1 MEQLTESGQEQ
12 YDQDGF
18 GCEGLEN
25 GGCSFSTGYVSREQD
40 YSFSMGQLEPL
51 ADNDC
56 KSSFSSFLPADNN
69 NNIQSASGFGGFSFD
84 GKQTEST
91 SVGFS
96 STGVTGLTS
105 MPSFSFFSPNPA
117 VTEDNNIHEIDGKLR
132 GKHLLPGFRMLCP
145 DDCYL

>member
-1 MEQLTESGQEQ
+1 MEQVTVSGEGQ

-56 KSSFSSFLPADNN
+56 RSSFSSFLPADNNNNN

-84 GKQTEST
+84 GKQPEST

-96 STGVTGLTS
+96 STGVPS
-105 MPSFSFFSPNPA
+105 MPSFSFFSPSQA
-117 VTEDNNIHEIDGKLR
+117 TTENNNIDETDGKLR
-132 GKHLLPGFRMLCP
+132 GNLLFHS
-145 DDCYL
+145 YLDLEC